1 MQQYFVRCVL
11 FERLN
16 LITLVVMSETKD
28 KMQQVENREEA
39 RPPSENTRR
48 SDNDEEKNLSVW
60 TAIRRD
66 PKVTAYSFAVTLGI
80 LLWGF
85 DLVIVGTVSSIP
97 AFQ

>member
-1 MQQYFVRCVL
+1 
-11 FERLN
+11 
-16 LITLVVMSETKD
+16 MSETKG
-28 KMQQVENREEA
+28 KTHQVENREEE

-48 SDNDEEKNLSVW
+48 SDNDEEKDLSVW
-60 TAIRRD
+60 TAIRRY
-66 PKVTAYSFAVTLGI
+66 PKITAYSFAVTLGI